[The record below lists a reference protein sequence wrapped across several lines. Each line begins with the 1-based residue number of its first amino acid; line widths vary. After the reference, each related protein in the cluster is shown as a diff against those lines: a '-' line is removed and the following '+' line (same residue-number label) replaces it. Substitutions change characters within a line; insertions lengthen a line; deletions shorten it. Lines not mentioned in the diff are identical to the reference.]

1 MPGTVKAAFRPDVV
15 SLRID
20 SLVPTR
26 DLDPRERH
34 NAKYKQ
40 IATSLTVVGLIE
52 PLVVFASGHGTYRVL
67 DGHKRLDVLVHRK
80 STEVEC
86 LLATDDEGYTYN
98 KRVNYLSPVG
108 EHRMILRALEHNTE
122 EVIAEALNVNVCVIR
137 RKRALLN

>member
-26 DLDPRERH
+26 DLDPRERY

-52 PLVVFASGHGTYRVL
+52 PLV
-67 DGHKRLDVLVHRK
+67 
-80 STEVEC
+80 